1 MITTQL
7 EQAKE
12 ALMRDDI
19 IAIPTETVY
28 GLAGNA
34 YHEVAVEKIFK
45 LKQRPFY
52 NPLIVH
58 IASAEALSDVAAE
71 VPELAKILAQEFW
84 PGPLTM
90 VLKKNERIPNLVTGG
105 KDTVAVRVPN
115 HPLTLRLLAQL
126 DFPLAAPSANPFG
139 SISPTSAEHV
149 DAYFKENLK
158 VVLDGGPCEKGV
170 ESTIIGFEDGK
181 AILYRLGAI
190 AVEDIKAKIGKL
202 GIKNKSEKSP
212 EAPGMLLKHY
222 SPRTDMYLSE
232 DVHQTLQ
239 SFSGKKIGLILFQQP
254 VKLGYEIIQEV
265 LSPSGDLAEAAKGL
279 YAAMH
284 RLDHLGLEVII
295 AERFPDKGLGKTIN
309 DRLQRAVEK

>member
-1 MITTQL
+1 MITTHL
-7 EQAKE
+7 EQAKA
-12 ALMRDDI
+12 ALLRDDI

-58 IASAEALSDVAAE
+58 ISSAAALAE
-71 VPELAKILAQEFW
+71 VAVEVPAQAKILAQAFW

-90 VLKKNERIPNLVTGG
+90 VLKKNERIPALVTGG

-115 HPLTLRLLAQL
+115 HPLTLSLLAAL

-139 SISPTSAEHV
+139 SISPTSAAHV
-149 DAYFKENLK
+149 DAYFKDDLE
-158 VVLDGGPCEKGV
+158 VILDGGTCERGL
-170 ESTIIGFEDGK
+170 ESTIIGFEEDK

-190 AVEDIKAKIGKL
+190 AVEDIEAKIGKL
-202 GIKNKSEKSP
+202 GIKNKSEQAP

-222 SPRTDMYLSE
+222 SPATDMVLSE
-232 DVHQTLQ
+232 DVLGAMQA
-239 SFSGKKIGLILFQQP
+239 FERKKIGLLLFQQE
-254 VKLGYEIIQEV
+254 VEAGDEVVQEV
-265 LSPSGDLAEAAKGL
+265 LSPSGDLAGAAKEL

-295 AERFPDKGLGKTIN
+295 AERFPDVGLGRTIN

>member
-1 MITTQL
+1 MITTDL
-7 EQAKE
+7 ALAKQV
-12 ALMRDDI
+12 LMKDDI

-34 YHEVAVEKIFK
+34 YHEAAVEKIFQ
-45 LKQRPFY
+45 LKKRPFY

-58 IASAEALSDVAAE
+58 IPSAAFLSEVARD
-71 VPELAKILAQEFW
+71 VPELAQTLAEAFW
-84 PGPLTM
+84 PGPLTL
-90 VLKKNERIPNLVTGG
+90 VLKKSPKIPDLVTGG
-105 KDTVAVRVPN
+105 KDTVAVRMPQ
-115 HPLTLRLLAQL
+115 HPLALQLLAML

-139 SISPTSAEHV
+139 SISPTSAAHV
-149 DAYFKENLK
+149 DAYFKDDLA

-170 ESTIIGFEDGK
+170 ESTIIGFEDGQ

-190 AVEDIKAKIGKL
+190 AVEDIEAKIVKL
-202 GIKNKSEKSP
+202 GVKNKNEQSP

-222 SPRTDMYLSE
+222 SPKTDMYLSE
-232 DVHQTLQ
+232 DIAKDLKA
-239 SFSGKKIGLILFQQP
+239 FEGKKIGLLLFKSTISAD
-254 VKLGYEIIQEV
+254 VVHQEV

-284 RLDHLGLEVII
+284 RLDQLDLEVIL
-295 AERFPDKGLGKTIN
+295 AERFPEKGLGKTIN